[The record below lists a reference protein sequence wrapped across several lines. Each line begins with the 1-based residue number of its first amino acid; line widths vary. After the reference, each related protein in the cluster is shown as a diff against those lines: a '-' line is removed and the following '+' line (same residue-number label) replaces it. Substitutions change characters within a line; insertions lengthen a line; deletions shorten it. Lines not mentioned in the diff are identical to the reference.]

1 MGSMVFKGLLL
12 FFALSFLTVGCSQ
25 KVYTVV
31 DVQPEYPNGR
41 RALYDYLNKNIH
53 FIRDCTYFI
62 SGRGGS
68 INICFI
74 IEKDG
79 SVTKNDCNKRHQCE
93 EFEISL
99 ANIIQLMP
107 KWKPALIKG
116 KPVRVQYTLPIKIR
130 LE

>member
-12 FFALSFLTVGCSQ
+12 FFALSFLTVACSQ

-31 DVQPEYPNGR
+31 DVQPEYPNGND
-41 RALYDYLNKNIH
+41 ALYNYLNQNIH
-53 FIRDCTYFI
+53 FIGDCTY
-62 SGRGGS
+62 STGRGGS

-79 SVTKNDCNKRHQCE
+79 SVTKNNCDKRHHCK

-99 ANIIQLMP
+99 TKVIQSMP
-107 KWKPALIKG
+107 KWKPALMKG
-116 KPVRVQYTLPIKIR
+116 KPVSVQYTLPIKIHW
-130 LE
+130 E